1 MIPRLPIQQ
10 PVAVLRLSAI
20 SIALASL
27 PVLGIAQERTWL
39 AGSVDDKAPTEVQAD
54 QITGRPDR
62 DINMDQGVEII
73 RGKTLIQADHM
84 HYDMV
89 DDKVEA
95 SGHVTSR
102 KRWQCIYG

>member
-39 AGSVDDKAPTEVQAD
+39 AGSVDDKAKTEFH
-54 QITGRPDR
+54 GRL
-62 DINMDQGVEII
+62 II
-73 RGKTLIQADHM
+73 RTPTVKQDF
-84 HYDMV
+84 
-89 DDKVEA
+89 E
-95 SGHVTSR
+95 
-102 KRWQCIYG
+102 